1 MPVKR
6 SRKKN
11 ADTGLTPGQEV
22 IAFIEAFCLV
32 PEGSKVG
39 EPLVLE
45 KFQRDF
51 ILDIYDNAAGTRRAV
66 MGMARKNGKTALI
79 AAILLA
85 HICGPQAKQNS
96 QIVSGAQSRD
106 QAALVFNLASKMI
119 QLNPVLGDATRI
131 VPSSKRIIGLA
142 KNVEYKALSA
152 DGSTAHGLSPI
163 LAILDESG
171 QVKGPSNAF
180 LDAVMTSQGA
190 HSNPLQIFISTQ
202 APTDADFFSVL
213 IDDAIRADDPK
224 TVLHLYQSEQDCD
237 LMDKEQWAKA
247 NPALGL
253 FRSESDLEEQLKQ
266 AARLPSMEAM
276 SRNLLLNQR
285 VSLERLAFAP
295 SVVRDCNGESDWAA
309 FRANTVHMGLD
320 LSRIND
326 LTAAV
331 ICCDDGE
338 HIHVKTFAFTPLGAI
353 SERSR
358 RDKVPYDTWADQDV
372 LFAPPGDTLDY
383 EMIASWLMA
392 RLDEE
397 DVQIST
403 IHFDRWRA
411 REFFAACDRVGFA
424 TLAERHEIGQGY
436 QSMSPRLEA
445 LETALLKRQLLLD
458 NHPVLN
464 MGMANALAAVDPAG
478 NRKLVKSKENGPKID
493 AAVALLMAAYP
504 CINKEEGIGA
514 DISHWIG

>member
-1 MPVKR
+1 MTAQTLSDAERVIKFV
-6 SRKKN
+6 
-11 ADTGLTPGQEV
+11 EV
-22 IAFIEAFCLV
+22 YCKT
-32 PEGSKVG
+32 PEGAKVG
-39 EPLVLE
+39 DPLQLAD
-45 KFQRDF
+45 FQKQF
-51 ILDIYDNAAGTRRAV
+51 IRDIYDNPAGTRRAI
-66 MGMARKNGKTALI
+66 MSIARKNGKSALI
-79 AAILLA
+79 ACLLLA
-85 HICGPQAKQNS
+85 HICGPMRVKNS

-106 QAALVFNLASKMI
+106 QAALVFELASKI
-119 QLNPVLGDATRI
+119 INQSPALQQITRI
-131 VPSSKRIIGLA
+131 IPSQKSIIGL
-142 KNVEYKALSA
+142 KDNVTYKALSA

-237 LMDKEQWAKA
+237 LMDKDQWVKA
-247 NPALGL
+247 NPALGI

-276 SRNLLLNQR
+276 SRNLLLNKR

-309 FRANTVHMGLD
+309 FRANTVHLGLD

-397 DVQIST
+397 GVQIST

-424 TLAERHEIGQGY
+424 TLAERNEIGQGY

-464 MGMANALAAVDPAG
+464 MGLANALAAVDPAG